1 LETVRNTI
9 RQGQSRD
16 NKTLQALEYYEAGKE
31 AYANKDSLTAYGH
44 PVDVGGLNA
53 ALQNKIGSL
62 SGISTDK
69 LTAAQSAELN
79 QAKADLTDLEK
90 SGENSAYFKQQQN
103 AVRDQLVNIHV
114 SLGSSSYKQE
124 VATDQ
129 MTYAGGSLSSDGT
142 ITLTAKS
149 NDQNKGNIN
158 AIGEQIIGKD
168 VSLHADNS
176 IFLQGAENK
185 QTETTDYS
193 SKGWSVG
200 ASFGPAQ
207 GGLLSVDASAS
218 KSKDKGTDILTTHTP
233 TQVIGINSVTIST
246 GKDLNMVGAQVSG
259 DTVTADVGGNL
270 HIESQQDTHTY
281 HSKGSSSGFGI
292 TAPIGTGAISGSA
305 SSSKNNMDSDYASVT
320 DQSGIFAGTGG
331 FQINVES
338 NTHLKGAVID
348 SMADADKNSLTTGT
362 LTMEDI
368 QNKAEYSTGNKGAS
382 LHIYGSKTDELAHFN
397 ETGLTPDLKLNI
409 KDDASSTTHAAIAPG
424 TITTTKEQADIAAI
438 NRNTTHSLNTLGE
451 IFDRK
456 TVEERQELT
465 QLFSKNSNEII
476 HKLSEH
482 YGWKDGGPEKTA
494 LHAIFGGIS
503 SELAGGSF
511 SSGAWSA
518 GANER
523 LIQQI
528 VKLSK
533 GDPAKAQW
541 LSALAGAAINSVL
554 GKDATTGAAVAQHGT
569 KWNLELDDHA
579 ISKRQQAYEEMMTE
593 FNKEYNEQLD
603 RGNSY
608 TQEEVNEALNNLQW
622 DASVSDQWGFSPAGG
637 DLLNLF
643 LDQDFTGHGISNV
656 DYTNNGYK
664 VVEFGS
670 DSVVNAELKN
680 NKMMNTYLVRQA
692 FENRGDADVAI
703 PTDVSSNSL
712 YEFGIDSALGLGNA
726 TSIVSF
732 RKIDPFTIEAKITII
747 DNWDHDANE
756 AQGGTIF
763 KDAYIVQQSGVR
775 DTFAFKTTYDV
786 VYTLADLYGNK

>member
-1 LETVRNTI
+1 VILAASNNI
-9 RQGQSRD
+9 ILD
-16 NKTLQALEYYEAGKE
+16 AGK
-31 AYANKDSLTAYGH
+31 NT
-44 PVDVGGLNA
+44 
-53 ALQNKIGSL
+53 
-62 SGISTDK
+62 
-69 LTAAQSAELN
+69 
-79 QAKADLTDLEK
+79 
-90 SGENSAYFKQQQN
+90 
-103 AVRDQLVNIHV
+103 
-114 SLGSSSYKQE
+114 
-124 VATDQ
+124 
-129 MTYAGGSLSSDGT
+129 
-142 ITLTAKS
+142 
-149 NDQNKGNIN
+149 
-158 AIGEQIIGKD
+158 
-168 VSLHADNS
+168 
-176 IFLQGAENK
+176 
-185 QTETTDYS
+185 QTETNNYS
-193 SKGWSVG
+193 SKGASIGVTVG
-200 ASFGPAQ
+200 I
-207 GGLLSVDASAS
+207 GGINNVDASFSKEKDQGTTEKVVHTGTNIMAS
-218 KSKDKGTDILTTHTP
+218 GTLTT
-233 TQVIGINSVTIST
+233 IS
-246 GKDLNMVGAQVSG
+246 GKDTNIIGSQVGG
-259 DTVTADVGGNL
+259 DTVTINAGGNL
-270 HIESQQDTHTY
+270 NIESLQDTHTY

-292 TAPIGTGAISGSA
+292 TAPIGTGAISGSV

-331 FQINVES
+331 FQINVEG

-348 SMADADKNSLTTGT
+348 GTADADKNSLTTGT

-382 LHIYGSKTDELAHFN
+382 LHIYGSKADELAHFN

-541 LSALAGAAINSVL
+541 LSALAGAVINSVL

-579 ISKRQQAYEEMMTE
+579 ISKRQQAYDEIKQT
-593 FNKEYNEQLD
+593 FHDEYQEQLKQ
-603 RGNSY
+603 GNSY
-608 TQEEVNEALNNLQW
+608 TQEEVNDALNNLQW
-622 DASVSDQWGFSPAGG
+622 DASVADQWGFSPAGG

-656 DYTNNGYK
+656 DYTDNGYK

-692 FENRGDADVAI
+692 FEAVGDAAVSI
-703 PTDVSSNSL
+703 PTYKTANSL
-712 YEFGIDSALGLGNA
+712 YGFGIDSALGLGSA

-732 RKIDPFTIEAKITII
+732 RQIDPFTIEAKITII
-747 DNWDHDANE
+747 DNWDHDAEE